1 MRRKLAALRA
11 WIRDHVPPPWIRAT
25 MTAASRITTPT
36 YPALYTA
43 AGLLFIFQAPS
54 RTSGEA
60 FEVARMAFEIP
71 TWGCLFLA
79 VGLLEAGALVG
90 MQAHNRDLGERAR
103 SAYVVGLAAGAGL
116 AAFWAFLLLAAAIR
130 SPLVSYTSALW
141 LLGIFIFHLASAR
154 SLAWREG
161 EPRR

>member
-1 MRRKLAALRA
+1 MRRKLSALRS
-11 WIRDHVPPPWIRAT
+11 WIRDYVPPPWIRAT

-54 RTSGEA
+54 RTSSEA
-60 FEVARMAFEIP
+60 FDVARMLFEIP

-90 MQAHNRDLGERAR
+90 GYAGAVWHTDDQSSGVT
-103 SAYVVGLAAGAGL
+103 YVVSIQVAYAASCAWRVAQL
-116 AAFWAFLLLAAAIR
+116 SRRMRWVRRLLLQHG
-130 SPLVSYTSALW
+130 
-141 LLGIFIFHLASAR
+141 LLEL
-154 SLAWREG
+154 
-161 EPRR
+161 